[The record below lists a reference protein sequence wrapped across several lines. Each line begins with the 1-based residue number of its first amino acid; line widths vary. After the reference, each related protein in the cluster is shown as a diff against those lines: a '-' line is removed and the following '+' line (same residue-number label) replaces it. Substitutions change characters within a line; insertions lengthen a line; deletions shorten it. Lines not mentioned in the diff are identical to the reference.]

1 MNEDG
6 RAACAEV
13 RILLAEANPLVVS
26 ALTAMLSVESDLE
39 LVGTTD
45 RGSSILSADPAS
57 FDVAVFAW
65 DLADM
70 KAPKL
75 LQELRKRETDART
88 VIFSNSRD
96 ISVLKQAVRLG
107 VHGFCFQHDEPKVL
121 IATLRAVASGR
132 ICIPYTDISRINDTP
147 LSSLTVRERELLDVL
162 SKGWTNQQIANRTGI
177 SENTV
182 KYHLKNL
189 YEKLDVRNRA
199 MAVAVWTRESDA

>member
-1 MNEDG
+1 MTEVG
-6 RAACAEV
+6 LATREEV
-13 RILLAEANPLVVS
+13 RIFLADSNPLVVS
-26 ALTAMLSVESDLE
+26 ALTGLLSNEPDLT
-39 LVGTTD
+39 LVSTSD
-45 RGSSILSADPAS
+45 RGSAILEADPTS
-57 FDVAVFAW
+57 FDVAAFAW
-65 DLADM
+65 DLTDM

-75 LQELRKRETDART
+75 LHELGKREADVRT
-88 VIFSNSRD
+88 VIFSTSRD
-96 ISVLKQAVRLG
+96 PSVLKKALRLG

-121 IATLRAVASGR
+121 IATLRAVSNGR

-199 MAVAVWTRESDA
+199 MAVAVWTKESDG